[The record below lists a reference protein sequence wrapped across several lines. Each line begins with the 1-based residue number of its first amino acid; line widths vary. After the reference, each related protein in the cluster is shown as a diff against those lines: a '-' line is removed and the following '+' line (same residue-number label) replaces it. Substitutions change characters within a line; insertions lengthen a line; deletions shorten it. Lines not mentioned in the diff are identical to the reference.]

1 MSRVGRIEQQT
12 LEYGRIMKKHTILL
26 ISTSLAAL
34 LTGCVSNLV
43 ESPYKFDSVRPSER
57 TMAHKPYRIEDIYVA
72 AAMDP
77 TRMYE
82 ALEKQNARS
91 INAKLNGWL
100 NGTDYAANAR
110 AAKEQTQD
118 AFETEKIFASNA
130 FHVDETEI
138 TPPMIVFLNSL
149 VRIKSESE
157 LSEMGLPDYRL
168 TEDETEPTDQE
179 KMQAAAYASA
189 MLGQV
194 IGQEALD
201 GDTLT
206 DKLAAK
212 YPGLFSDDGTPL
224 RIAIAVMSGPA
235 SWRTQFGAG
244 SDNFLDFG
252 VWVWSARSVAGKSDP
267 FPVPTASFS
276 AIHHNAMSMLWPAFV
291 KQTSKDNAFVKG
303 SEAETKAFIQDC
315 LCAAIVEAINNLPEK
330 RVTEL
335 SR

>member
-1 MSRVGRIEQQT
+1 MN
-12 LEYGRIMKKHTILL
+12 KHTIL
-26 ISTSLAAL
+26 IAFTPLAAL

-43 ESPYKFDSVRPSER
+43 ESPYQFDSVRPSER
-57 TMAHKPYRIEDIYVA
+57 TMAHQPYRIEDIYVA
-72 AAMDP
+72 AAGDP

-82 ALEKQNARS
+82 ALEKQNASS
-91 INAKLNGWL
+91 INAKLNGWI

-118 AFETEKIFASNA
+118 AFETQKIFASNA

-138 TPPMIVFLNSL
+138 TPPMIAFWNSI

-157 LSEMGLPDYRL
+157 LAEMGLPDYRL

-179 KMQAAAYASA
+179 IQAAAYAPA
-189 MLGQV
+189 MLGQI

-206 DKLAAK
+206 DKLAVK
-212 YPGLFSDDGTPL
+212 YPGIFSDDGSPL
-224 RIAIAVMSGPA
+224 RIAIAVMSGPIA
-235 SWRTQFGAG
+235 WRTQFGSG
-244 SDNFLDFG
+244 YDNFLDFG

-276 AIHHNAMSMLWPAFV
+276 AIHHQAMSTLGPASV

-303 SEAETKAFIQDC
+303 SEAETKAFLQDC